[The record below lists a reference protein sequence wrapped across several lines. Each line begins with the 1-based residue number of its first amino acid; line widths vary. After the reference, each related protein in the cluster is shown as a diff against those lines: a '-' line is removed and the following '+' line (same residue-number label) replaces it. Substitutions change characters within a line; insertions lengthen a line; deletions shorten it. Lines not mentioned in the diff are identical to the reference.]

1 MKGQFSSAIIPIALL
16 LLWGIIITPAFGFVA
31 PEGSAAVTGT
41 PVATSITDKSMISAT
56 VSAATPAVGDPVTI
70 SGAVTGGKPVTSVRM
85 WVFAGS
91 YVDVSAVPVNADGTY
106 SKTFQ
111 TAGFPQ
117 ATYYIF
123 IQSPGNSGTF
133 DIELEDAGKYS
144 GQVVNTKDGSLL
156 LNFTGTGS
164 VQNADASVALSE
176 ALIRSN
182 SDDIYTKTT
191 FQLIAPSA
199 TTPALSL
206 TTPVPAQPRA
216 TTKSPISLFTI
227 LAGLGICGFA
237 FVLRSRK

>member
-1 MKGQFSSAIIPIALL
+1 MKGQSSSAIIPIALL
-16 LLWGIIITPAFGFVA
+16 LLLGIIITPAVGFVA

-41 PVATSITDKSMISAT
+41 PVATSITDKAMISAT
-56 VSAATPAVGDPVTI
+56 VSAATPTVGDPVTI
-70 SGAVTGGKPVTSVRM
+70 SGVVTGGKPVTSVRM

-111 TAGFPQ
+111 TAGFPP

-199 TTPALSL
+199 TTPALSVA
-206 TTPVPAQPRA
+206 TPVPAQPRA

-227 LAGLGICGFA
+227 LAGLGICGFT
-237 FVLRSRK
+237 FVQHSRK